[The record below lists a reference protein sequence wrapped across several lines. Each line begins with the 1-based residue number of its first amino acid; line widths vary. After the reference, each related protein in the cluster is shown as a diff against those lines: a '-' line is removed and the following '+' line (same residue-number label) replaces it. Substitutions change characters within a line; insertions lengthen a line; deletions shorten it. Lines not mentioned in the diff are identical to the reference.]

1 MKKEHGSAYG
11 TNSTFVAQSA
21 LRRRRQRAAKL
32 LTGQAL
38 GYVVVAAGA
47 LAFTLPFLWMVSTS
61 LKSDQQLIHEAFVSL
76 IPNPVVW
83 RNYYD
88 ALFGQIP
95 FPRYFLNSVIITVV
109 PVAANVIMSSL
120 VAFSFARLNWPG
132 RDVWFMVMLSTI
144 MLPALVT
151 MIPKFILFVKLGW
164 INTFLPFIVQ
174 AFFIP
179 GGPVWVFLLRQYY
192 MTLPVELDEAAI
204 VDGAGYLSIYWRII
218 LPLSKAALVAVAIFS
233 FESHWGDF
241 MNAILYL
248 RTDELYPLTLG
259 LYYFRTESGIEWQL
273 LMAATMLLVIPSLV
287 LFFVAQRWFVQ
298 GIVMT
303 GLKG

>member
-1 MKKEHGSAYG
+1 MKVGHWNANG
-11 TNSTFVAQSA
+11 TDRVFVARSA
-21 LRRRRQRAAKL
+21 KGLKRRRAAKL
-32 LTGQAL
+32 LTGQTL
-38 GYVVVAAGA
+38 GYIVVIGGA
-47 LAFTLPFLWMVSTS
+47 LAFTLPFMWMVSTS
-61 LKSDQQLIHEAFVSL
+61 LKSDQQLIREDFVSL
-76 IPNPVVW
+76 LPNPIVW
-83 RNYYD
+83 SNYYD
-88 ALFGQIP
+88 AVFGQIP
-95 FPRYFLNSVIITVV
+95 FPRYFLNSIIITVV

-132 RDVWFMVMLSTI
+132 RDFWFMLMLSTM
-144 MLPALVT
+144 MLPQLVT

-164 INTFLPFIVQ
+164 INTYLPFLVQ

-204 VDGAGYLSIYWRII
+204 VDGAGILSIYWLII

-259 LYYFRTESGIEWQL
+259 LYYFRTEDAIQWQL
-273 LMAATMLLVIPSLV
+273 LMAATMLLVIPSLA
-287 LFFVAQRWFVQ
+287 LFFFAQRWFVQ

>member
-1 MKKEHGSAYG
+1 MKVGHWNANGTDRVFVTRSAKG
-11 TNSTFVAQSA
+11 
-21 LRRRRQRAAKL
+21 LKRRRAARL
-32 LTGQAL
+32 LTGQTL
-38 GYVVVAAGA
+38 GYIVVIGGA
-47 LAFTLPFLWMVSTS
+47 IAFTLPFIWMVSTS
-61 LKSDQQLIHEAFVSL
+61 LKSDQQLIREDFVSL
-76 IPNPVVW
+76 LPNPIVW
-83 RNYYD
+83 SNYYD
-88 ALFGQIP
+88 AWFGQIP

-109 PVAANVIMSSL
+109 PVAANVIVSSL

-132 RDVWFMVMLSTI
+132 RDFWFMLMLSTM
-144 MLPALVT
+144 MLPQLVT
-151 MIPKFILFVKLGW
+151 MIPKFILFVKIGW
-164 INTFLPFIVQ
+164 INTYLPFLVQ

-204 VDGAGYLSIYWRII
+204 VDGAGILSIYWLII

-259 LYYFRTESGIEWQL
+259 LYYFRTEGGIEWQL
-273 LMAATMLLVIPSLV
+273 LMAATMLLVIPSLA
-287 LFFVAQRWFVQ
+287 LFFFAQRWFVQ

>member
-1 MKKEHGSAYG
+1 MKVGHWNAKGNDSV
-11 TNSTFVAQSA
+11 FVARSA
-21 LRRRRQRAAKL
+21 KGQKRRRVAKL
-32 LTGQAL
+32 LTGQTL
-38 GYVVVAAGA
+38 GYIVVGAGA
-47 LAFTLPFLWMVSTS
+47 IAFTLPFMWMISTS
-61 LKSDQQLIHEAFVSL
+61 LKSDQQLIHDEFVSL
-76 IPNPVVW
+76 LPNPVVW
-83 RNYYD
+83 SNYYD
-88 ALFGQIP
+88 AVFGQIP
-95 FPRYFLNSVIITVV
+95 FPRYFLNSIIITVV

-132 RDVWFMVMLSTI
+132 RDFWFMLMLSTM

-164 INTFLPFIVQ
+164 INTYLPFLVQ

-204 VDGAGYLSIYWRII
+204 VDGAGVLSIYWLII

-259 LYYFRTESGIEWQL
+259 LYYFRTEGAIEWQL
-273 LMAATMLLVIPSLV
+273 LMAATMLLVVPSLV
-287 LFFVAQRWFVQ
+287 LFFFAQRWFVQ

>member
-1 MKKEHGSAYG
+1 MAGQWHADGAARSLGAR
-11 TNSTFVAQSA
+11 SVLS
-21 LRRRRQRAAKL
+21 RRRQRAAKV
-32 LTGQAL
+32 LTAKAL
-38 GYVVVAAGA
+38 GYIVVATGA
-47 LAFTLPFLWMVSTS
+47 VAFTLPFIWMVSTS
-61 LKSDQQLIHEAFVSL
+61 LKSDQQLIQETFVSL
-76 IPNPVVW
+76 LPNPVVLE
-83 RNYYD
+83 NYID
-88 ALFGQIP
+88 AWFGRIP
-95 FPRYFLNSVIITVV
+95 FPRYFLNSLIITVV
-109 PVAANVIMSSL
+109 PVAANVIVSSL

-132 RDVWFMVMLSTI
+132 RDIWFMLMLSTI
-144 MLPALVT
+144 MLPDLAT

-164 INTFLPFIVQ
+164 INTYLPFIVQ

-204 VDGAGYLSIYWRII
+204 VDGAGFLGIYWRII
-218 LPLSKAALVAVAIFS
+218 MPLSKAALVVVAIFS
-233 FESHWGDF
+233 FEGHWGDF

-248 RTDELYPLTLG
+248 RKDELYPLTLG
-259 LYYFRTESGIEWQL
+259 LYYFRTEFGIEWQQ